1 MSLPAVN
8 RSLSGS
14 AFSNEI
20 AIEKKVDAPSLT
32 PTVSSEAETI
42 QSLLQRNRFLE
53 DALVEKEKALSNALR
68 TLAECEQKLAMS
80 DMEMT
85 MIATSVTRLE
95 TVVLTPFEKI

>member
-1 MSLPAVN
+1 MSLPAV
-8 RSLSGS
+8 SHPLSRPTS
-14 AFSNEI
+14 SNEI
-20 AIEKKVDAPSLT
+20 AIEKTVDAPSLT
-32 PTVSSEAETI
+32 PTVSSEAEII

-68 TLAECEQKLAMS
+68 ALAECEQKLAMS